1 MPGNPFHI
9 RICAQDVANVHYVF
23 NDKSPWEAKHCSMSF
38 IASQFDQGIP
48 KFALPRGNIQNCKAH
63 LPLKRLNIT
72 SHSKIIQNHTSHQ
85 HTVHMY
91 QHTWFATQVSQL
103 DESSTA
109 HFVRNWGIGPHN
121 DIPQRHTR
129 RGHSHCLPEGLAM
142 AATWGCLVAW
152 FICIRCKKQI
162 KEQHCFP
169 DLSCIFCIMPYTT
182 RLSNKLDLSYKAMH
196 ECEG

>member
-38 IASQFDQGIP
+38 IASHFDQGIP

-72 SHSKIIQNHTSHQ
+72 SYSKIIQNHTSHQ

-91 QHTWFATQVSQL
+91 QHTWFATQVTQL
-103 DESSTA
+103 DESSETEA
-109 HFVRNWGIGPHN
+109 SDHTTIYHK
-121 DIPQRHTR
+121 DIHEEVTHIVYLKVWPWHLYT
-129 RGHSHCLPEGLAM
+129 
-142 AATWGCLVAW
+142 
-152 FICIRCKKQI
+152 CKKQI
-162 KEQHCFP
+162 KEQDCFP
-169 DLSCIFCIMPYTT
+169 DLSCIFCIMPYKT
-182 RLSNKLDLSYKAMH
+182 RSSNELYFSYKAIH

>member
-63 LPLKRLNIT
+63 LPLKRLNHHKSFQNHSKSHQSPAYRIISSHVST
-72 SHSKIIQNHTSHQ
+72 HLVCHSSHSTGRI
-85 HTVHMY
+85 
-91 QHTWFATQVSQL
+91 F
-103 DESSTA
+103 
-109 HFVRNWGIGPHN
+109 RNWGIGPHN

-129 RGHSHCLPEGLAM
+129 RGHSHCLPESLAM
-142 AATWGCLVAW
+142 AEAVRLLGCLVYLYTMQETNQRTRLFSW
-152 FICIRCKKQI
+152 FIIYFLYNAIHNSII
-162 KEQHCFP
+162 KRTWPF
-169 DLSCIFCIMPYTT
+169 I
-182 RLSNKLDLSYKAMH
+182 
-196 ECEG
+196 